1 VDASTQALF
10 KVLTSTTRDPQRWR
24 RLAEEM
30 RATADG
36 MTVVPLARTS
46 ILMIADEYER
56 LALRDERLNQNSA
69 A

>member
-1 VDASTQALF
+1 MLLAQAVFELPKSTI
-10 KVLTSTTRDPQRWR
+10 RDPQRWR

-30 RATADG
+30 RATANG
-36 MTVVPLARTS
+36 MTVVPLAKAS
-46 ILMIADEYER
+46 ILMIADEYDR

>member
-1 VDASTQALF
+1 
-10 KVLTSTTRDPQRWR
+10 
-24 RLAEEM
+24 M
-30 RATADG
+30 RATANG
-36 MTVVPLARTS
+36 MTVVPLARAS